1 LGFGLTWHDR
11 LDGQW
16 HITTRVMLTGPCLG
30 LASSPVGLHDTT
42 RSITG
47 PCLGWGWEGTNPVGL
62 GPGRPGLLAR
72 YTGRAGPS
80 SMVLELRSCV
90 QFPPAM
96 HFLSL
101 HVIILIY
108 LAGRWGCTWL
118 EHASTTHTQ
127 EGEEVAPRPFH
138 IIWILWL
145 DCQWGL
151 SSTYN
156 FKMVHIPFFFSVLD
170 GAKKLNNIVSWSLL
184 SLFCCRLTVPKG
196 GCIIALYPNFISK
209 DISSLIWVSR
219 SKLVGYCCSCFLQ
232 NANNSIWT
240 NQRWA
245 LWGLAQRTWWNN
257 HKEETDMWKSQGPTA
272 SVQGL

>member
-1 LGFGLTWHDR
+1 MCSISSGNTFSFATRNNSHLPCWSLRMHMAWARVHDSYAGGGRSDPSPLPYHLGF
-11 LDGQW
+11 
-16 HITTRVMLTGPCLG
+16 M
-30 LASSPVGLHDTT
+30 VGL
-42 RSITG
+42 S
-47 PCLGWGWEGTNPVGL
+47 E
-62 GPGRPGLLAR
+62 
-72 YTGRAGPS
+72 
-80 SMVLELRSCV
+80 
-90 QFPPAM
+90 
-96 HFLSL
+96 
-101 HVIILIY
+101 
-108 LAGRWGCTWL
+108 
-118 EHASTTHTQ
+118 
-127 EGEEVAPRPFH
+127 
-138 IIWILWL
+138 
-145 DCQWGL
+145 WGL